1 MHLAEELQKD
11 GDLLVQESLV
21 EVICDTS
28 FLIHL
33 ATRKIKNIDSVNTE
47 IGQIQ
52 FVVPSVVLNELRKLS
67 KTQKK
72 KQDAVTTLEFARNL
86 KTTEMSGKFADQAI
100 IERVRKRG
108 GIIATLD
115 SELKNKIKSLN
126 GSVMSF
132 SSDKIV
138 LES

>member
-1 MHLAEELQKD
+1 
-11 GDLLVQESLV
+11 LV

-33 ATRKIKNIDSVNTE
+33 STRKIKNLDSVNTE

-52 FVVPSVVLNELRKLS
+52 FVVPSVVLNELEKLS
-67 KTQKK
+67 KTEEK
-72 KQDAVTTLEFARNL
+72 KQDAITTLELAQNL
-86 KTTEMSGKFADQAI
+86 KTIEMSGKFADQAI
-100 IERVRKRG
+100 IDHVRNHG
-108 GIIATLD
+108 GITATMD
-115 SELKNKIKSLN
+115 KELKNKIKRLG

>member
-1 MHLAEELQKD
+1 
-11 GDLLVQESLV
+11 LV

-33 ATRKIKNIDSVNTE
+33 STRKIKNLDSVNTE

-52 FVVPSVVLNELRKLS
+52 FVVPSVVLNELEKLS
-67 KTQKK
+67 KTQDK
-72 KQDAVTTLEFARNL
+72 KQDAITTLEFAQNL
-86 KTTEMSGKFADQAI
+86 KTIEMSGKFADQAI
-100 IERVRKRG
+100 IDYVRNHG
-108 GIIATLD
+108 GITATMD
-115 SELKNKIKSLN
+115 KELKNKVKSLN

-132 SSDKIV
+132 SNDKIV

>member
-1 MHLAEELQKD
+1 M
-11 GDLLVQESLV
+11 V

-33 ATRKIKNIDSVNTE
+33 STRKIKNLDSVNTE

-52 FVVPSVVLNELRKLS
+52 FVVPSVVLNELEKLS
-67 KTQKK
+67 KTQDK
-72 KQDAVTTLEFARNL
+72 KQDAATALEFAQNL
-86 KTTEMSGKFADQAI
+86 KTIEMSGKFADQAI
-100 IERVRKRG
+100 IDHVRNHG
-108 GIIATLD
+108 GITATMD
-115 SELKNKIKSLN
+115 KELKNKIKSLN

-132 SSDKIV
+132 SSDNIV

>member
-1 MHLAEELQKD
+1 M
-11 GDLLVQESLV
+11 V

-33 ATRKIKNIDSVNTE
+33 STHKIKNIDSVNTE

-52 FVVPSVVLNELRKLS
+52 FVVPSPVLNELKKLS

-72 KQDAVTTLEFARNL
+72 KQDAITTIEFAQNL
-86 KTTEMSGKFADQAI
+86 KTIEMSGKFADQAI
-100 IERVRKRG
+100 IEHVRKHG
-108 GIIATLD
+108 GITATMD
-115 SELKNKIKSLN
+115 KELKNKIKSLN

-132 SSDKIV
+132 SNDKII

>member
-1 MHLAEELQKD
+1 M
-11 GDLLVQESLV
+11 V

-52 FVVPSVVLNELRKLS
+52 FVVPSAVLNELKKLS
-67 KTQKK
+67 KNEEK
-72 KQDAVTTLEFARNL
+72 KQDAITTLELAQNL
-86 KTTEMSGKFADQAI
+86 KTIEMPGKFADQAI
-100 IERVRKRG
+100 IDHVRNHRG
-108 GIIATLD
+108 ITATMD
-115 SELKNKIKSLN
+115 KELKNKIKSLG

-132 SSDKIV
+132 SSDNIV

>member
-1 MHLAEELQKD
+1 
-11 GDLLVQESLV
+11 LV

-33 ATRKIKNIDSVNTE
+33 STRKIKNLDSVNTE

-52 FVVPSVVLNELRKLS
+52 FVVPSVVLNELEKLS
-67 KTQKK
+67 KTQDK
-72 KQDAVTTLEFARNL
+72 KQDAITTLEFAQNL
-86 KTTEMSGKFADQAI
+86 KTIEMSGKFADQAI
-100 IERVRKRG
+100 IDYVRNHG
-108 GIIATLD
+108 GITATMD
-115 SELKNKIKSLN
+115 KELKNKIKSLN

-132 SSDKIV
+132 SNDKII

>member
-1 MHLAEELQKD
+1 M
-11 GDLLVQESLV
+11 V

-33 ATRKIKNIDSVNTE
+33 ATHKIKNIDSVNTE

-52 FVVPSVVLNELRKLS
+52 FVVPSSVLNELKKLS

-72 KQDAVTTLEFARNL
+72 KQDAITTIEFAQNL
-86 KTTEMSGKFADQAI
+86 KTIEMSGKFADQAI
-100 IERVRKRG
+100 IEHVRKHG
-108 GIIATLD
+108 GITATMD
-115 SELKNKIKSLN
+115 KELKNKIKGLN

-132 SSDKIV
+132 SNDKIV

>member
-1 MHLAEELQKD
+1 M
-11 GDLLVQESLV
+11 V

-52 FVVPSVVLNELRKLS
+52 FVVPSVVLGELERLS
-67 KTQKK
+67 KTEEKR
-72 KQDAVTTLEFARNL
+72 QDATTTLEFAQNL
-86 KTTEMSGKFADQAI
+86 KTIEISGKFADQAI
-100 IERVRKRG
+100 IDHIRNNG
-108 GIIATLD
+108 GMTATMD
-115 SELKNKIKSLN
+115 KELKNKIKGLN
-126 GSVMSF
+126 GSIISF
-132 SSDKIV
+132 SNDKIV

>member
-1 MHLAEELQKD
+1 M
-11 GDLLVQESLV
+11 V

-33 ATRKIKNIDSVNTE
+33 STRKIKNLDSVNTE

-52 FVVPSVVLNELRKLS
+52 FVVPSVVLSELEKLS
-67 KTQKK
+67 KTQEK
-72 KQDAVTTLEFARNL
+72 KQDAITTLEFAQNL
-86 KTTEMSGKFADQAI
+86 KTIEMSGKFADQAI
-100 IERVRKRG
+100 IEHVRKRG
-108 GIIATLD
+108 GIIATID
-115 SELKNKIKSLN
+115 NELKNKIKKLG

-132 SSDKIV
+132 SNDKIV

>member
-1 MHLAEELQKD
+1 
-11 GDLLVQESLV
+11 LV

-33 ATRKIKNIDSVNTE
+33 STRKIKNLDSVNTE

-52 FVVPSVVLNELRKLS
+52 FVVPSVVLSELERLS
-67 KTQKK
+67 KTQDK
-72 KQDAVTTLEFARNL
+72 KQDATTTLELAQNL
-86 KTTEMSGKFADQAI
+86 KTIEMSGKFADQAI
-100 IERVRKRG
+100 IDHVRKHG
-108 GIIATLD
+108 GITATMD
-115 SELKNKIKSLN
+115 KELKNKIKKLG

-132 SSDKIV
+132 SNDKIV

>member
-1 MHLAEELQKD
+1 
-11 GDLLVQESLV
+11 LV

-33 ATRKIKNIDSVNTE
+33 ATRKIKNVDSVNTE

-86 KTTEMSGKFADQAI
+86 KTPEMSGKFADQAI

-126 GSVMSF
+126 GSVLSF
-132 SSDKIV
+132 SSDNIV

>member
-1 MHLAEELQKD
+1 M
-11 GDLLVQESLV
+11 V

-33 ATRKIKNIDSVNTE
+33 STRKIKNLDSINTE

-52 FVVPSVVLNELRKLS
+52 FVVPSVVLNELEKLS

-72 KQDAVTTLEFARNL
+72 KQDAITTLEFGRNL
-86 KTTEMSGKFADQAI
+86 KTTQMSGKFADQAI
-100 IERVRKRG
+100 IEHVRKRG
-108 GIIATLD
+108 GIIATID
-115 SELKNKIKSLN
+115 NELKNKIKKLG

-132 SSDKIV
+132 SNDKIV

>member
-1 MHLAEELQKD
+1 M
-11 GDLLVQESLV
+11 V

-33 ATRKIKNIDSVNTE
+33 ATHKIKNIDSVNTE

-52 FVVPSVVLNELRKLS
+52 FVVPSVVLNELEKLS

-72 KQDAVTTLEFARNL
+72 KDDAVRTLEFARNL
-86 KTTEMSGKFADQAI
+86 RTIPISGKFADQVI
-100 IERVRKRG
+100 IEYVRKHDS
-108 GIIATLD
+108 IIATID
-115 SELKNKIKSLN
+115 KELKNKIKNLN
-126 GSVMSF
+126 GSVISF
-132 SSDKIV
+132 SNDKIV

>member
-1 MHLAEELQKD
+1 M
-11 GDLLVQESLV
+11 V

-33 ATRKIKNIDSVNTE
+33 ATRKIKNVDSVNTE
-47 IGQIQ
+47 ICQIE

-108 GIIATLD
+108 GIIATVD
-115 SELKNKIKSLN
+115 NELKSKIKSLN

-132 SSDKIV
+132 SNDKIV

>member
-1 MHLAEELQKD
+1 M
-11 GDLLVQESLV
+11 V

-33 ATRKIKNIDSVNTE
+33 STRKIKNIDSVNAE

-52 FVVPSVVLNELRKLS
+52 FVVPSAVLNELKKLS

-72 KQDAVTTLEFARNL
+72 KQDAITTIEFAQNL
-86 KTTEMSGKFADQAI
+86 KTIEMSGKFADQAI
-100 IERVRKRG
+100 IDHVRKHG
-108 GIIATLD
+108 GITATMD
-115 SELKNKIKSLN
+115 KELKDKIKSLN

-132 SSDKIV
+132 SNDKIV
-138 LES
+138 LEN

>member
-1 MHLAEELQKD
+1 M
-11 GDLLVQESLV
+11 V

-33 ATRKIKNIDSVNTE
+33 STHKIKNIDSVNTE

-52 FVVPSVVLNELRKLS
+52 FVVPSPVLNELKKLS

-72 KQDAVTTLEFARNL
+72 KQDAITTLEFARNL
-86 KTTEMSGKFADQAI
+86 KTTQMSGKFADQAI
-100 IERVRKRG
+100 IEHVRKHG
-108 GIIATLD
+108 GITATMD
-115 SELKNKIKSLN
+115 KELKDKIKSLN
-126 GSVMSF
+126 GSVISF
-132 SSDKIV
+132 SNDKIV

>member
-1 MHLAEELQKD
+1 M
-11 GDLLVQESLV
+11 V

-52 FVVPSVVLNELRKLS
+52 FVVPSVVLSELKKLS
-67 KTQKK
+67 KTQEKE
-72 KQDAVTTLEFARNL
+72 QDAIMTLEFAQNL
-86 KTTEMSGKFADQAI
+86 KTIEVSGKFADQAI
-100 IERVRKRG
+100 IEHVRKHG
-108 GIIATLD
+108 GITATMD
-115 SELKNKIKSLN
+115 KELKDKIKSLN

-132 SSDKIV
+132 SNDKIV
-138 LES
+138 LEN

>member
-1 MHLAEELQKD
+1 M
-11 GDLLVQESLV
+11 V

-52 FVVPSVVLNELRKLS
+52 FVVPSVVLAELEKLS
-67 KTQKK
+67 KNQEK
-72 KQDAVTTLEFARNL
+72 KQDATATLEFTQKL
-86 KTTEMSGKFADQAI
+86 KIIEMSGKFADQAI
-100 IERVRKRG
+100 IEYVRNYG
-108 GIIATLD
+108 GMTATMD
-115 SELKNKIKSLN
+115 KELKNKIKSLN
-126 GSVMSF
+126 GSIISF
-132 SSDKIV
+132 SNDKIV

>member
-1 MHLAEELQKD
+1 M
-11 GDLLVQESLV
+11 V

-67 KTQKK
+67 KTEEK
-72 KQDAVTTLEFARNL
+72 KQDAIATLEFARNL

-108 GIIATLD
+108 GIIATID
-115 SELKNKIKSLN
+115 NELKNKIKSLG
-126 GSVMSF
+126 GSVMSL
-132 SSDKIV
+132 SNDKIV

>member
-1 MHLAEELQKD
+1 M
-11 GDLLVQESLV
+11 V

-72 KQDAVTTLEFARNL
+72 KHDAVTTLEFARKL
-86 KTTEMSGKFADQAI
+86 KTTEMPGKFADQAI

-108 GIIATLD
+108 GIIATVD
-115 SELKNKIKSLN
+115 NELKNKIKKLG

>member
-1 MHLAEELQKD
+1 M
-11 GDLLVQESLV
+11 V

-33 ATRKIKNIDSVNTE
+33 ATRKIKNIDSVNIE

-52 FVVPSVVLNELRKLS
+52 FVVPSAVLNELKKLS

-108 GIIATLD
+108 GIIATVD
-115 SELKNKIKSLN
+115 NELKNKIKRLG

>member
-1 MHLAEELQKD
+1 
-11 GDLLVQESLV
+11 LV

-33 ATRKIKNIDSVNTE
+33 STRKIKNLDSVNTE

-52 FVVPSVVLNELRKLS
+52 FVVPSVVLNELEKLS
-67 KTQKK
+67 KTQDK
-72 KQDAVTTLEFARNL
+72 KQDAITTLEFAQNL
-86 KTTEMSGKFADQAI
+86 KTIEMSGKFADQAI
-100 IERVRKRG
+100 IDYVRNHG
-108 GIIATLD
+108 GITATMD
-115 SELKNKIKSLN
+115 KELKNKIKKLG

>member
-1 MHLAEELQKD
+1 M
-11 GDLLVQESLV
+11 V

-52 FVVPSVVLNELRKLS
+52 FVVPSVVLAELEKLS
-67 KTQKK
+67 KNQEK
-72 KQDAVTTLEFARNL
+72 KQDATATLEFAQNL
-86 KTTEMSGKFADQAI
+86 KTVEISGKFADQAI
-100 IERVRKRG
+100 IDHIRNHG
-108 GIIATLD
+108 GMVATMD
-115 SELKNKIKSLN
+115 KELKNKIKSLN
-126 GSVMSF
+126 GSIISF
-132 SSDKIV
+132 SNDKSV